1 MLIDRYPPE
10 DVFARVPEL
19 ANQADPVLMQLDRL
33 LEDDRL
39 YQQVRADLV
48 HRYRLT
54 AVHGRHSTPAEA
66 LLRLL
71 TVKHL
76 YGWSFEETERRVAD
90 SLALRWFTRV
100 YFRRVPD
107 DTTLLRWAHTI
118 QPETLHAL
126 IARAAQLAAHL
137 RVTPARKLRVDGTVV
152 ETTIHYPTD
161 SRLLGDGVRVLTR
174 LVQRA
179 RPLVAE
185 RLAGVR
191 DSFRRRTRSMQR
203 RLQALYRQV
212 RHRSEAAAQAAVE
225 QRRQLYEHLIRITE
239 QTLQQARRVRQ
250 ALTQVAEP
258 AGPHSNRPTARER
271 LKAELEHFLPL
282 VEQVVRQA
290 RTRVLEGGKVPPQ
303 EKVISLFEP
312 HTRVLQREKPGAPVE
327 FGRHVVLDEVE
338 GGIVTR
344 YRILPAGEGERH
356 ELERAV
362 THHRK
367 VFRQPPKLVAA
378 DRGFHVPGQ
387 DGVFQQ
393 AGVKHVAVPWKG
405 KASPERRAL
414 EHSRAWRRHY
424 RWRAGIE
431 GRIHSLRRDFGL
443 KRCRDHGEGGMERWV
458 GWGILASNLRQ
469 IGQVCAKR
477 AA

>member
-1 MLIDRYPPE
+1 MLIDCYPAE
-10 DVFARVPEL
+10 NVFARVPEL
-19 ANQADPVLMQLDRL
+19 ANQTDPVLRQLDRL
-33 LEDDRL
+33 LEDDAF

-48 HRYRLT
+48 RRYRLT
-54 AVHGRHSTPAEA
+54 AVHGRHSTPAEV

-71 TVKHL
+71 VVRHL
-76 YGWSFEETERRVAD
+76 YGWSFEETEERVAD
-90 SLALRWFTRV
+90 SLVLRWFTRV
-100 YFRRVPD
+100 YFRQVPD

-118 QPETLHAL
+118 QPETLQAL
-126 IARAAQLAAHL
+126 NDRAAQLAARV
-137 RVTPARKLRVDGTVV
+137 RVTRARKLRVDGTVV

-185 RLAGVR
+185 RLAGGR
-191 DSFRRRTRSMQR
+191 DAFRRRTRSMQR
-203 RLQALYRQV
+203 TLQTLYRQV
-212 RHRSEAAAQAAVE
+212 RHRSEVAAQAAVE
-225 QRRQLYEHLIRITE
+225 QRHQLYEKLIRITE
-239 QTLQQARRVRQ
+239 QTLQQAHQVRK

-258 AGPHSNRPTARER
+258 VGSCQSRPPVSER
-271 LKAELEHFLPL
+271 LGAELERFLPL

-290 RTRVLEGGKVPPQ
+290 RTRVLEGGKVAPQ
-303 EKVISLFEP
+303 EKVVSLFEP
-312 HTRVLQREKPGAPVE
+312 HTRVLQREKPGAPIE
-327 FGRHVVLDEVE
+327 FGRHLVLDEVE
-338 GGIVTR
+338 GGIVTG

-362 THHRK
+362 AHHRA
-367 VFRQPPKLVAA
+367 VFGHPPHLVAA

-387 DGVFQQ
+387 DSAFQQ

-405 KASPERRAL
+405 KAAPERRAL
-414 EHSRAWRRHY
+414 EHSRTWRRHY

-443 KRCRDHGEGGMERWV
+443 KRCRDHGEVGMERSV

-469 IGQVCAKR
+469 IGQTCAKR
-477 AA
+477 AV

>member
-1 MLIDRYPPE
+1 
-10 DVFARVPEL
+10 
-19 ANQADPVLMQLDRL
+19 
-33 LEDDRL
+33 
-39 YQQVRADLV
+39 
-48 HRYRLT
+48 
-54 AVHGRHSTPAEA
+54 
-66 LLRLL
+66 
-71 TVKHL
+71 
-76 YGWSFEETERRVAD
+76 
-90 SLALRWFTRV
+90 V

-118 QPETLHAL
+118 QSETLHL
-126 IARAAQLAAHL
+126 LNDRAAQLATQL
-137 RVTPARKLRVDGTVV
+137 RVTRARKLRVDGTVV
-152 ETTIHYPTD
+152 ETPIHYPTD

-191 DSFRRRTRSMQR
+191 DAFRRRTRSMQR

-212 RHRSEAAAQAAVE
+212 RHRSEAAAQAAAE
-225 QRRQLYEHLIRITE
+225 QRRQLYTRLIGITE
-239 QTLQQARRVRQ
+239 QTIRQARRIRQ
-250 ALTQVAEP
+250 VLAQQGAPPGPRPSRPP
-258 AGPHSNRPTARER
+258 AAER
-271 LKAELEHFLPL
+271 LGAELDRFLPL

-290 RTRVLEGGKVPPQ
+290 YTRVLEGGKVAPQ
-303 EKVISLFEP
+303 EKVVSLFEP
-312 HTRVLQREKPGAPVE
+312 HTRVLQREKPGAPIE
-327 FGRHVVLDEVE
+327 FGRHLVLDEVE

-344 YRILPAGEGERH
+344 YRLLPAGEGERH

-362 THHRK
+362 AHHRV
-367 VFRQPPKLVAA
+367 VFRRAPNLVAA

-387 DGVFQQ
+387 DITFQQ

-405 KASPERRAL
+405 KTPPERRAL

-431 GRIHSLRRDFGL
+431 GRIHSLRRDYGL
-443 KRCRDHGEGGMERWV
+443 KRCRNHGEGGMERWV
-458 GWGILASNLRQ
+458 GWGILASNLWQ
-469 IGQVCAKR
+469 IGQSCAKR